1 MHERK
6 RNPDESTLESRFPA
20 LEFWVEYE
28 NDYVERRELIHV
40 IMRARKGSPSDAPR
54 SRMTYDL
61 RYRPPWGI
69 VEDVSRRLRASGY

>member
-1 MHERK
+1 MCERK
-6 RNPDESTLESRFPA
+6 RNPDEATLESRFPT

-28 NDYVERRELIHV
+28 IDIVERRRLIHV
-40 IMRARKGSPSDAPR
+40 TMRARGSHSDEPR

-69 VEDVSRRLRASGY
+69 VEDVSQRLRASGY